1 MDWDRITS
9 IGIAMLCMAAIGVSA
24 TTLDSTVS
32 QTPDDVIDVDDW
44 PLPLGDQST
53 SDIDRQIQANKQSQE
68 DEGDASSD
76 GEQAE
81 EDRPAP
87 DSNSEQEERKA
98 KPGETG
104 ESQPNERPADSSE
117 RSSLG
122 GSGDELVLGAFS
134 QSLLQRL
141 LALLEKLLPFLVAL
155 VLLALAYRYRERLLA
170 LLLAPLGVIETD
182 GDVGQAGRD
191 RDPWEDVTLA
201 DEVDRAW
208 YEMVSRLD
216 IERPWAKT
224 PDECRRVAVEQ
235 GLDPAV
241 VSTLTETFREKRYR
255 GGEPSATH
263 RERATWCREQLDQ
276 ERHIR

>member
-1 MDWDRITS
+1 
-9 IGIAMLCMAAIGVSA
+9 
-24 TTLDSTVS
+24 VS

-44 PLPLGDQST
+44 PLPLGDEST

-68 DEGDASSD
+68 NDGDASSE
-76 GEQAE
+76 GERAE
-81 EDRPAP
+81 EERPAP
-87 DSNSEQEERKA
+87 DSDSDREERKE
-98 KPGETG
+98 KPADTG
-104 ESQPNERPADSSE
+104 QPQPDERPDDSTE

-122 GSGDELVLGAFS
+122 GSGDELVPVEGA

-141 LALLEKLLPFLVAL
+141 LALLEKLLPLLVAL
-155 VLLALAYRYRERLLA
+155 VLLGLAYRYRERLLA
-170 LLLAPLGVIETD
+170 LLLAPVGLIETD
-182 GDVGQAGRD
+182 GDVGQGGRD
-191 RDPWEDVTLA
+191 RDPWEDVALA

-224 PDECRRVAVEQ
+224 PDECRSVAVEQ

>member
-9 IGIAMLCMAAIGVSA
+9 ISIAMLCMAAVGVSA

-32 QTPDDVIDVDDW
+32 QTPDDVIDIEDW

-53 SDIDRQIQANKQSQE
+53 SDIDRQIQQNKRSQE
-68 DEGDASSD
+68 NEAEAPTDEKRAEEDGSAPHSD
-76 GEQAE
+76 GEQ
-81 EDRPAP
+81 EDR
-87 DSNSEQEERKA
+87 KT

-104 ESQPNERPADSSE
+104 ESQPDEGRDD
-117 RSSLG
+117 RSLLG
-122 GSGDELVLGAFS
+122 GSGDNRVLGALT

-141 LALLEKLLPFLVAL
+141 LALLEKLLPILVAL

-170 LLLAPLGVIETD
+170 LLLAPMGLIETE
-182 GDVGQAGRD
+182 GAVGQASEG
-191 RDPWEDVTLA
+191 RDPWENVALS

-216 IERPWAKT
+216 IERPWTKT
-224 PDECRRVAVEQ
+224 PDECQRVAVEQ

-255 GGEPSATH
+255 GGEPSEIH
-263 RERATWCREQLDQ
+263 RERARRCLDHLDQ
-276 ERHIR
+276 GRRSR